1 MKENI
6 ELILKRFYLG
16 ELTIDEE
23 RSLIR
28 MLLADDCPEDLRAE
42 RHAVISLARTEA
54 IEMPADMEHRLKET
68 IKDKS
73 VYTNR
78 CYKWMAV
85 AAAALL
91 LMGLG
96 FWTLFPKTELPEPP
110 QTFAKT
116 ERKVP
121 QPEHR
126 QTEETEVKQ
135 KPATAPHQE
144 QKAKLANSHRQSG
157 QASLQSS
164 DGMPDIDISAE
175 LADLLTNIDQL
186 EQQILV
192 TNPQNEH

>member
-1 MKENI
+1 MKDNI

-54 IEMPADMEHRLKET
+54 IEMPADMEHRLKESIRVKT
-68 IKDKS
+68 
-73 VYTNR
+73 VYTKWY
-78 CYKWMAV
+78 YKWMAV
-85 AAAALL
+85 AAALILL
-91 LMGLG
+91 GLG
-96 FWTLFPKTELPEPP
+96 CWKFFSKAELTEPP
-110 QTFAKT
+110 QTYVKT
-116 ERKVP
+116 ERQMS

-135 KPATAPHQE
+135 EPVTAPHQE
-144 QKAKLANSHRQSG
+144 QKAKVTNSRRQSG
-157 QASLQSS
+157 QTSPEST
-164 DGMPDIDISAE
+164 DDMPNIDISAE
-175 LADLLTNIDQL
+175 LADLLANIDQL

-192 TNPQNEH
+192 INPQNEH